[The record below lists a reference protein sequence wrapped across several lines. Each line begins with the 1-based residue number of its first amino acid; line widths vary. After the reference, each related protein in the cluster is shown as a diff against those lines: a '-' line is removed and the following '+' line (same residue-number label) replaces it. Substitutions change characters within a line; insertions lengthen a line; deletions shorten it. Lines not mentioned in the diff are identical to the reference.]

1 MGKNDI
7 SELLKLGAPERLAIA
22 EQLWA
27 SVSSEYENAPATDLE
42 IAFVNTRLDGYLK
55 SPQDTVPWS
64 QVKKE
69 LGI

>member
-27 SVSSEYENAPATDLE
+27 SVSSEYESAPAIEAE
-42 IAFVNTRLDGYLK
+42 IAFIDSRLDGYLK
-55 SPQDTVPWS
+55 NPQDTVPWS
-64 QVKKE
+64 DVKKE

>member
-27 SVSSEYENAPATDLE
+27 SVSLEYESAPLSDAE
-42 IAFVNTRLDGYLK
+42 ISFVNSRLEGYLK
-55 SPQDTVPWS
+55 NPQDTVPWA

-69 LGI
+69 LGL

>member
-1 MGKNDI
+1 MGKNDF

-27 SVSSEYENAPATDLE
+27 SVSSEYENAPPSDAE
-42 IAFVNTRLDGYLK
+42 IVFVNSRLDGYLK
-55 SPQDTVPWS
+55 NPQDTVPWA

-69 LGI
+69 LGL

>member
-7 SELLKLGAPERLAIA
+7 SELLKLGALERLAIA

-27 SVSSEYENAPATDLE
+27 SVSSEYENAPLSDAE
-42 IAFVNTRLDGYLK
+42 VAFVNSRLDGYLK
-55 SPQDTVPWS
+55 NPQDTVPWS

-69 LGI
+69 LGL

>member
-27 SVSSEYENAPATDLE
+27 SVSSEYESAPPSDAE
-42 IAFVNTRLDGYLK
+42 IAFVNSRLDGYLEN
-55 SPQDTVPWS
+55 PQDTVPWS

-69 LGI
+69 LGL